1 MNVNAVN
8 TGGAIS
14 PNYAVTAE
22 QGGVDEHG
30 RKKNNPDVGQAQSQP
45 GNAETQKMVAEMQDR
60 IDQMNI
66 SLSFSTYGKNKDR
79 IAVVLSNRE
88 TGEVI
93 REIPPEEIQKLYA
106 KLSEL
111 VGLIFNDTA

>member
-8 TGGAIS
+8 TGGTAS
-14 PNYAVTAE
+14 PNYAVPVE
-22 QGGVDEHG
+22 SGGVDDSG
-30 RKKNNPDVGQAQSQP
+30 RKNNKHEVRQTQRS
-45 GNAETQKMVAEMQDR
+45 NAETQKMVAEMQDR

-66 SLSFSTYGKNKDR
+66 SLTFSTYGKNKDR

>member
-8 TGGAIS
+8 TGGAVS
-14 PNYAVTAE
+14 PNYAVPVE
-22 QGGVDEHG
+22 SGGVDDPG
-30 RKKNNPDVGQAQSQP
+30 RKNNPEAKQAQTQP
-45 GNAETQKMVAEMQDR
+45 GNADTKKMVAEMQAR

-66 SLSFSTYGKNKDR
+66 SLTFSTYGKNKDR
-79 IAVVLSNRE
+79 IAIVLSNKE